1 MIERSWIWRCGA
13 PTSLPENSVFILGK
27 DDEEKVQ
34 EFIGQPGPEVFFF
47 VVFFR
52 RFPWGQITNR
62 DCLFLLPAIQ
72 FTICWFLVSPIQP
85 LGGLFVSEFLII
97 SCTGSSV
104 RYYALVT
111 TEGHSAGFISHT
123 LLHRFK
129 CHNLTHV
136 HSSASGSMLAHHE
149 HVAK

>member
-13 PTSLPENSVFILGK
+13 PTSLPEFRFYFGKRWWGKGPRISSDNLAQRSFVF
-27 DDEEKVQ
+27 
-34 EFIGQPGPEVFFF
+34 
-47 VVFFR
+47 VFFR
-52 RFPWGQITNR
+52 HSPSGQITNR
-62 DCLFLLPAIQ
+62 DYPFLLSAIQ
-72 FTICWFLVSPIQP
+72 FTICWFLVSPIHP
-85 LGGLFVSEFLII
+85 AGGLFVLPEFLII
-97 SCTGSSV
+97 SCKGLSV

-136 HSSASGSMLAHHE
+136 HSSASGSMPAHHE